1 MSVTVTE
8 GKRRGRGAGEGKR
21 RGRGAGEGKRRG
33 RGAGEGKRRERAS
46 GGPTSSSEGLCI
58 SVITTIS
65 VS

>member
-1 MSVTVTE
+1 MSVTVT
-8 GKRRGRGAGEGKR
+8 EGKR

-46 GGPTSSSEGLCI
+46 GGPTSSSESLCI